1 MPLQTETSFQ
11 GGIPTSTHSYSDTW
25 ETTLG
30 VTLVNVLKLFSIM
43 IKIGPK
49 PKWPIVICELVEVA
63 KKIVAV
69 RPAEHPI
76 VGVAIEGNETWKFVL
91 NST

>member
-1 MPLQTETSFQ
+1 MPQLTETNFRE
-11 GGIPTSTHSYSDTW
+11 GIPTSTHSYSDTW

-30 VTLVNVLKLFSIM
+30 VTLVNVVKLSSIM
-43 IKIGPK
+43 IEIGPK
-49 PKWPIVICELVEVA
+49 PKWPIVICKLVEVS

-76 VGVAIEGNETWKFVL
+76 VGVAVERNKA
-91 NST
+91 